1 MIPSRGKYNS
11 NNRST
16 NYDLTSSEDD
26 DFLFDSNNTSLDDL
40 LEQDSFYGH
49 NDNGVKKVYV
59 QRRRAHFETFFLLN

>member
-40 LEQDSFYGH
+40 LEQDSFYSH

-59 QRRRAHFETFFLLN
+59 QR